1 MKSSHQ
7 KNVIIRFKT
16 LAKKSLK
23 QLVAI
28 LAFGLKTLM

>member
-23 QLVAI
+23 QLVADSSI
-28 LAFGLKTLM
+28 GLKTLM